1 MGGAAAALA
10 QNVKIEL
17 DGNKLINDVATML
30 SNAQGSQTGAGSS
43 KPFSMPAPKGVNVKS
58 IKTAPGG
65 GKLKTTYTGTIWT
78 PFGDKPYGQTI
89 LLSQVQ
95 YTVCSWDNLDEKL
108 IRNLVASCSI
118 VNKGF
123 AGSAGQITAKR
134 SIHVETVRG
143 SIEPTG
149 TVTFDFT
156 LITKTLG
163 ITTDTDSTTHMYR
176 INGAKC
182 AASKS

>member
-1 MGGAAAALA
+1 MGGAGAALA
-10 QNVKIEL
+10 ANTKIEL
-17 DGNKLINDVATML
+17 DGNKLINDVVTML

-65 GKLKTTYTGTIWT
+65 GKLTTSYSGTIWT
-78 PFGDKPYGQTI
+78 PLGDKEYGKTV
-89 LLSQVQ
+89 LFSQVQ

-123 AGSAGQITAKR
+123 AGSAAQITAKR
-134 SIHVETVRG
+134 QINVETVRG
-143 SIEPTG
+143 SINPSG

-163 ITTDTDSTTHMYR
+163 ITSDTDSTTHMYR
-176 INGAKC
+176 INGTKC
-182 AASKS
+182 AMSKS

>member
-10 QNVKIEL
+10 AGTKIEL
-17 DGNKLINDVATML
+17 NGNELIRDVATML

-43 KPFSMPAPKGVNVKS
+43 APLSMPAPKGVNVKS
-58 IKTAPGG
+58 IKTASGG
-65 GKLKTTYTGTIWT
+65 GKLETAYTGKIWT
-78 PFGDKPYGQTI
+78 PFGDKEYGQCI
-89 LLSQVQ
+89 LRTNVQ

-108 IRNLVASCSI
+108 IRNLVASCAI
-118 VNKGF
+118 VMKGF
-123 AGSAGQITAKR
+123 AGSCTQVSCKRQIN
-134 SIHVETVRG
+134 VQTVRG

-156 LITKTLG
+156 SVVKTLG
-163 ITTDTDSTTHMYR
+163 ITTDTDSDTHMYR

-182 AASKS
+182 AASKT